1 VDITMPQL
9 GETVTEG
16 TVTRWLKQVGD
27 EVAPDELIFEVST
40 DKVDS
45 EVPAPGGGYL
55 VEILVPE
62 GETVPVGTKLAVL
75 GDAPPGEGDGG
86 GGDTQTAEAEAP
98 AEAEQK
104 DGQAETEAP
113 AAEQAEPERKPEPEP
128 ERKPEPEAERK
139 PEAEAERKPEAEAER
154 KPEAEPEPVQA
165 VEKAPEA
172 AEDGGEATGGSEAD
186 EPSGARAEAAAASAE
201 AEEKGIPAGAA
212 AAADAP
218 AGAPGEPAEEAPAPS
233 PESGNGH
240 GSGMLLSPVVRRLV
254 AEHNLDPSQ
263 IPGTGEGGRVTRSDV
278 LAYIDRQ
285 GGGTRQPA
293 AAAKAETAPAK
304 AEAAPTSAPSAPS
317 APAAEPQAAPAAR
330 AAEPAARAGEDE
342 EVPFDNMRRR
352 TAEHMVRSK
361 HTSPHVLTAVEVDF
375 HAVERSRTA
384 HQQEWKEREGFS
396 LTYLPFIARAVC
408 DALAEFPHL
417 NASVGED
424 QLTVHHYVNLGIAV
438 DLEGRGL
445 IVPVIKNAEGKR
457 LRQLSREIRD
467 LAERARN
474 KKLTPDDVTGGTFT
488 ITNPGPYGTLISAPI
503 INQPQ
508 VAILSTDGIKKK
520 PVVVETPTGDSI
532 AIHPVGLVAMSWDH
546 RAIDGAYASKFLR
559 HIQSIVETR
568 DWEAEL
574 A

>member
-27 EVAPDELIFEVST
+27 QVAPDELIFEVST

-45 EVPAPGGGYL
+45 EVPAPAGGYL

-62 GETVPVGTKLAVL
+62 GETVPVGTRLAVL
-75 GDAPPGEGDGG
+75 GDAPPAAGGGDGG
-86 GGDTQTAEAEAP
+86 AAAAAP
-98 AEAEQK
+98 AEAAPAPAPP
-104 DGQAETEAP
+104 AEAAAPAPAQPAAAP
-113 AAEQAEPERKPEPEP
+113 AAQDSSGT
-128 ERKPEPEAERK
+128 
-139 PEAEAERKPEAEAER
+139 
-154 KPEAEPEPVQA
+154 VDA
-165 VEKAPEA
+165 VETAAPVPEA
-172 AEDGGEATGGSEAD
+172 AGAGGGATAGSEAD
-186 EPSGARAEAAAASAE
+186 EPAGARAEAAAAKADSA
-201 AEEKGIPAGAA
+201 EKGIATGSAA
-212 AAADAP
+212 AGGPGGASAGMAEP
-218 AGAPGEPAEEAPAPS
+218 AAPGA
-233 PESGNGH
+233 ESGNGH
-240 GSGMLLSPVVRRLV
+240 GSGAGLLLSPVVRRLV

-285 GGGTRQPA
+285 GGATRQIAPPGGAAPTGAPAPAAATPAAQAPASAPAAPAAPAAAPPGPVAAPA
-293 AAAKAETAPAK
+293 AAAGPV
-304 AEAAPTSAPSAPS
+304 
-317 APAAEPQAAPAAR
+317 
-330 AAEPAARAGEDE
+330 ARAGGDE
-342 EVPFDNMRRR
+342 VVPFDNMRRR

-375 HAVERSRTA
+375 HAVERARSGHRSD
-384 HQQEWKEREGFS
+384 WKDREGFA
-396 LTYLPFIARAVC
+396 LTYLPFMARAVC

-438 DLEGRGL
+438 DLEQRGL
-445 IVPVIKNAEGKR
+445 IVPVIKGAEGKR

-467 LAERARN
+467 LAERARS
-474 KKLTPDDVTGGTFT
+474 KKLMPDDVTGGTFT

-520 PVVVETPTGDSI
+520 PVVVETPAGDSI
-532 AIHPVGLVAMSWDH
+532 AIHPVGIVALSWDH
-546 RAIDGAYASKFLR
+546 RAIDGAYASRFL
-559 HIQSIVETR
+559 HSIRTIIETR

>member
-1 VDITMPQL
+1 MDITMPQL

-27 EVAPDELIFEVST
+27 QVAPDELIFEVST

-45 EVPAPGGGYL
+45 EVPAPAGGYL

-62 GETVPVGTKLAVL
+62 GETVPVGTRLAVL
-75 GDAPPGEGDGG
+75 GDAPPAAGDGSG
-86 GGDTQTAEAEAP
+86 AAP
-98 AEAEQK
+98 AES
-104 DGQAETEAP
+104 AP
-113 AAEQAEPERKPEPEP
+113 AAAPAPPPTPAPEPP
-128 ERKPEPEAERK
+128 P
-139 PEAEAERKPEAEAER
+139 
-154 KPEAEPEPVQA
+154 
-165 VEKAPEA
+165 
-172 AEDGGEATGGSEAD
+172 
-186 EPSGARAEAAAASAE
+186 AAASA
-201 AEEKGIPAGAA
+201 P
-212 AAADAP
+212 P
-218 AGAPGEPAEEAPAPS
+218 PAPAPAAPAPAPAPAEPPAPS
-233 PESGNGH
+233 APSAPPAPATVEAVETVAAPVSESAAAPVEERAAPGPESENGH
-240 GSGMLLSPVVRRLV
+240 DSAGAGMLLSPVVRRLV
-254 AEHNLDPSQ
+254 AEHHLDPAQ

-285 GGGTRQPA
+285 GGATRQAPSVPA
-293 AAAKAETAPAK
+293 AGAPSGAP
-304 AEAAPTSAPSAPS
+304 AAPTRP
-317 APAAEPQAAPAAR
+317 AAPAAAPAP
-330 AAEPAARAGEDE
+330 AAPAPAAVAAPGPVARAGGDE
-342 EVPFDNMRRR
+342 VVPFDNMRRR

-375 HAVERSRTA
+375 NAVERARSA
-384 HQQEWKEREGFS
+384 HRNEWKDREGFA
-396 LTYLPFIARAVC
+396 LTYLPFVARAVC

-438 DLEGRGL
+438 DLDQRGL
-445 IVPVIKNAEGKR
+445 IVPVIKSAEGKR

-467 LAERARN
+467 LAERARS

-488 ITNPGPYGTLISAPI
+488 ITNPGPYGMLISAPI

-520 PVVVETPTGDSI
+520 PVVVETPAGDSI
-532 AIHPVGLVAMSWDH
+532 AIHPVGMVAMSWDH
-546 RAIDGAYASKFLR
+546 RAIDGAYASKFLHTIR
-559 HIQSIVETR
+559 TIIETR

>member
-1 VDITMPQL
+1 MDITMPQL

-16 TVTRWLKQVGD
+16 TVTRWLKEVGD
-27 EVAPDELIFEVST
+27 QVAPDELIFEVST

-62 GETVPVGTKLAVL
+62 GETVPVGTRLAVL
-75 GDAPPGEGDGG
+75 GDAPPGEGGGG
-86 GGDTQTAEAEAP
+86 GGDTETAEAEAP
-98 AEAEQK
+98 AEAEQEAAPQK
-104 DGQAETEAP
+104 TEAP
-113 AAEQAEPERKPEPEP
+113 AAKEADAKPEPEP
-128 ERKPEPEAERK
+128 EQ
-139 PEAEAERKPEAEAER
+139 
-154 KPEAEPEPVQA
+154 EPEPVQA
-165 VEKAPEA
+165 VEKVPET
-172 AEDGGEATGGSEAD
+172 AEDGGGETGGSEAD
-186 EPSGARAEAAAASAE
+186 EPGGARKEAAAASAE
-201 AEEKGIPAGAA
+201 AEEKGIPTGAA
-212 AAADAP
+212 AAGGAP
-218 AGAPGEPAEEAPAPS
+218 SGAPGEPAEEAAAPG

-254 AEHNLDPSQ
+254 AEHDLDPSQ

-285 GGGTRQPA
+285 GGATRKPA
-293 AAAKAETAPAK
+293 AT
-304 AEAAPTSAPSAPS
+304 TSAPSAPTAPAPS
-317 APAAEPQAAPAAR
+317 APAPSSAPAPAA
-330 AAEPAARAGEDE
+330 AEATGPAPRAGGDE
-342 EVPFDNMRRR
+342 VVPFDNMRRR

-375 HAVERSRTA
+375 NAVERSRSA

-396 LTYLPFIARAVC
+396 LTYLPFVARAVC

-424 QLTVHHYVNLGIAV
+424 QLTVPHYVNLGIAV
-438 DLEGRGL
+438 DLDKRGL
-445 IVPVIKNAEGKR
+445 IVPVIKSAEGKR

-467 LAERARN
+467 LAERARS

-488 ITNPGPYGTLISAPI
+488 ITNPGPYGTLISAPV

-508 VAILSTDGIKKK
+508 VAILSTDGIKKR
-520 PVVVETPTGDSI
+520 PVVVETPAGDSI
-532 AIHPVGLVAMSWDH
+532 AIHPVGTVAMSWDH

-559 HIQSIVETR
+559 HIQSIIETR

>member
-27 EVAPDELIFEVST
+27 QVAPDELIFEVST

-62 GETVPVGTKLAVL
+62 GETVPVGTRLAVL
-75 GDAPPGEGDGG
+75 GDAPPSGG
-86 GGDTQTAEAEAP
+86 GGDGDGGAQAEAP
-98 AEAEQK
+98 AAPPAEAQP
-104 DGQAETEAP
+104 AEAP
-113 AAEQAEPERKPEPEP
+113 AAEAPK
-128 ERKPEPEAERK
+128 AD
-139 PEAEAERKPEAEAER
+139 
-154 KPEAEPEPVQA
+154 PEPVQA
-165 VEKAPEA
+165 VETVDAEPVPEA
-172 AEDGGEATGGSEAD
+172 GAAGGGATGGSEAD
-186 EPSGARAEAAAASAE
+186 EPAGARAEAAAASAE
-201 AEEKGIPAGAA
+201 AADKGIPSGAA
-212 AAADAP
+212 AATAGERPGGGGGAAAAGGGGGAG
-218 AGAPGEPAEEAPAPS
+218 AGAPARAPGQPAEEAEAPG
-233 PESGNGH
+233 PRSGNGH
-240 GSGMLLSPVVRRLV
+240 GSGILLSPVVRRLV
-254 AEHNLDPSQ
+254 AEHNLDPTQ

-278 LAYIDRQ
+278 LAFIDRQ
-285 GGGTRQPA
+285 GGAGRQGAAPA
-293 AAAKAETAPAK
+293 AD
-304 AEAAPTSAPSAPS
+304 APSAAPPAPATS
-317 APAAEPQAAPAAR
+317 APAAPAAAPAA
-330 AAEPAARAGEDE
+330 AQAGPATRAGDDE
-342 EVPFDNMRRR
+342 VVPFDNMRRR

-375 HAVERSRTA
+375 NGVERARSA
-384 HQQEWKEREGFS
+384 HQREWKDREGFS
-396 LTYLPFIARAVC
+396 LTYLPFMARAVC
-408 DALAEFPHL
+408 DALAEFPNI

-424 QLTVHHYVNLGIAV
+424 QLTVHRSVNLGIAV
-438 DLEGRGL
+438 DLDQRGL

-457 LRQLSREIRD
+457 LRLLSREIRD

-520 PVVVETPTGDSI
+520 PVVVETPAGDSI
-532 AIHPVGLVAMSWDH
+532 AIHPVGIVAMSWDH
-546 RAIDGAYASKFLR
+546 RAIDGAYASKFLH
-559 HIQSIVETR
+559 HIRTVVETR

>member
-16 TVTRWLKQVGD
+16 TVTRWLKEVGD
-27 EVAPDELIFEVST
+27 QVAPDELIFEVST

-62 GETVPVGTKLAVL
+62 GETVPVGTRLAVL
-75 GDAPPGEGDGG
+75 GDAPPGEGGGG
-86 GGDTQTAEAEAP
+86 GGDTETAEAEAP
-98 AEAEQK
+98 AEAEQEAA
-104 DGQAETEAP
+104 QQEAEAP
-113 AAEQAEPERKPEPEP
+113 AAEASDAKPEPEP
-128 ERKPEPEAERK
+128 EQ
-139 PEAEAERKPEAEAER
+139 
-154 KPEAEPEPVQA
+154 EPEPVQA
-165 VEKAPEA
+165 VEKVPET
-172 AEDGGEATGGSEAD
+172 AEDGGGETAGSEAD
-186 EPSGARAEAAAASAE
+186 EPGGARKEAAAA
-201 AEEKGIPAGAA
+201 
-212 AAADAP
+212 
-218 AGAPGEPAEEAPAPS
+218 APG

-285 GGGTRQPA
+285 GGATRKPA
-293 AAAKAETAPAK
+293 AT
-304 AEAAPTSAPSAPS
+304 TSAPAAPAAPAPS
-317 APAAEPQAAPAAR
+317 APAPSAAPA
-330 AAEPAARAGEDE
+330 PAAAQATGPAPRAGGDE
-342 EVPFDNMRRR
+342 VVPFDNMRRR

-375 HAVERSRTA
+375 NAVERSRSA

-396 LTYLPFIARAVC
+396 LTYLPFVARAVC

-438 DLEGRGL
+438 DLDRRGL

-467 LAERARN
+467 LAERARS

-488 ITNPGPYGTLISAPI
+488 ITNPGPYGTLISAPV

-508 VAILSTDGIKKK
+508 VAILSTDGIKKR
-520 PVVVETPTGDSI
+520 PVVVETPAGDSI
-532 AIHPVGLVAMSWDH
+532 AIHPVGTVAMSWDH

-559 HIQSIVETR
+559 HIQSIIESR

>member
-1 VDITMPQL
+1 MDITMPQL

-27 EVAPDELIFEVST
+27 EVAADELIFEVST

-62 GETVPVGTKLAVL
+62 GETVPVGTRLAVL
-75 GDAPPGEGDGG
+75 GDAPPGDGRGG
-86 GGDTQTAEAEAP
+86 GADTQEAEASAPAESAPAEAP
-98 AEAEQK
+98 ADEK
-104 DGQAETEAP
+104 P
-113 AAEQAEPERKPEPEP
+113 KAEPEPKPEPEP
-128 ERKPEPEAERK
+128 EPKP
-139 PEAEAERKPEAEAER
+139 
-154 KPEAEPEPVQA
+154 EPEPVQA
-165 VEKAPEA
+165 VETVS
-172 AEDGGEATGGSEAD
+172 EDGGESTGGSEAD
-186 EPSGARAEAAAASAE
+186 EPAAARAEAAAASTE
-201 AEEKGIPAGAA
+201 AEEKEIPTGAA
-212 AAADAP
+212 AAGGAP
-218 AGAPGEPAEEAPAPS
+218 SGAPGEPAEEAAAPG
-233 PESGNGH
+233 PESENGH

-285 GGGTRQPA
+285 GGATRQPA
-293 AAAKAETAPAK
+293 A
-304 AEAAPTSAPSAPS
+304 APSAPS
-317 APAAEPQAAPAAR
+317 APAAPAPSAPAPSAAPA
-330 AAEPAARAGEDE
+330 PAAAQATGPAPQAGGDE
-342 EVPFDNMRRR
+342 VVPFDNMRRR

-375 HAVERSRTA
+375 NAVERSRSA

-396 LTYLPFIARAVC
+396 LTYLPFMARAVC

-438 DLEGRGL
+438 DLDRRGL
-445 IVPVIKNAEGKR
+445 IVPVIKNADGKR

-467 LAERARN
+467 LAERARS

-508 VAILSTDGIKKK
+508 VAILSTDGIKKR
-520 PVVVETPTGDSI
+520 PVVVETPAGDSI
-532 AIHPVGLVAMSWDH
+532 AIHPVGTVAMSWDH

-559 HIQSIVETR
+559 HIQSIIETR

>member
-1 VDITMPQL
+1 MDITMPQL

-27 EVAPDELIFEVST
+27 QVAPDELIFEVST

-62 GETVPVGTKLAVL
+62 GETVPVGTRLAVL
-75 GDAPPGEGDGG
+75 GDSPPGEGG
-86 GGDTQTAEAEAP
+86 GGDGDAQTADAAAPAEAAEAKAEEPAPAQAEAEAEEP
-98 AEAEQK
+98 APAQAEAEEPAPA
-104 DGQAETEAP
+104 QAEAKTEEP
-113 AAEQAEPERKPEPEP
+113 AAEAPKPEPEP
-128 ERKPEPEAERK
+128 VEAVEK
-139 PEAEAERKPEAEAER
+139 VEDPPEAEAAGKATAEA
-154 KPEAEPEPVQA
+154 
-165 VEKAPEA
+165 
-172 AEDGGEATGGSEAD
+172 
-186 EPSGARAEAAAASAE
+186 
-201 AEEKGIPAGAA
+201 
-212 AAADAP
+212 AP
-218 AGAPGEPAEEAPAPS
+218 AGAPGEPAEEAAAPG

-240 GSGMLLSPVVRRLV
+240 GSGMLLSPVVRRLI

-263 IPGTGEGGRVTRSDV
+263 ISGTGEGGRVTRSDV

-293 AAAKAETAPAK
+293 AAAPAAPA
-304 AEAAPTSAPSAPS
+304 AAPAAPAPSAAPS
-317 APAAEPQAAPAAR
+317 APAPAAAQAAG
-330 AAEPAARAGEDE
+330 PAARAGGDE
-342 EVPFDNMRRR
+342 VVPFDNMRRR

-375 HAVERSRTA
+375 HAVERSRSA

-438 DLEGRGL
+438 DLDQRGL

-467 LAERARN
+467 LAERARS

-488 ITNPGPYGTLISAPI
+488 ITNPGPYGTLISAPV

-508 VAILSTDGIKKK
+508 VAILSTDGIKKR
-520 PVVVETPTGDSI
+520 PVVVETPAGDSI
-532 AIHPVGLVAMSWDH
+532 AIHPVGTVAMSWDH

-559 HIQSIVETR
+559 AIQTIIEGR

>member
-1 VDITMPQL
+1 MDITMPQL

-27 EVAPDELIFEVST
+27 QVAPDELIFEVST

-75 GDAPPGEGDGG
+75 GDAPPSEGG
-86 GGDTQTAEAEAP
+86 GGDGDTQTAEAEAP
-98 AEAEQK
+98 AETEEKSEAPAEEQPE
-104 DGQAETEAP
+104 QEAP
-113 AAEQAEPERKPEPEP
+113 AAEEKQEQEEPAAEEQ
-128 ERKPEPEAERK
+128 
-139 PEAEAERKPEAEAER
+139 EAEAPAAEKAPATEKP
-154 KPEAEPEPVQA
+154 KAEPEPVQA
-165 VEKAPEA
+165 VEKV
-172 AEDGGEATGGSEAD
+172 
-186 EPSGARAEAAAASAE
+186 
-201 AEEKGIPAGAA
+201 EE
-212 AAADAP
+212 AP
-218 AGAPGEPAEEAPAPS
+218 AGAPGEPAEEPEAPG

-278 LAYIDRQ
+278 LAHIDKQ
-285 GGGTRQPA
+285 GGATRQPA
-293 AAAKAETAPAK
+293 AASSAPAQ
-304 AEAAPTSAPSAPS
+304 SAPAQS
-317 APAAEPQAAPAAR
+317 APAAPAPSAAPA
-330 AAEPAARAGEDE
+330 PAAAKATGPAPRAGEDE
-342 EVPFDNMRRR
+342 VVPFDNMRRR

-375 HAVERSRTA
+375 NGVERSRSA

-396 LTYLPFIARAVC
+396 LTYLPFVARAVC

-417 NASVGED
+417 NASVGDD

-438 DLEGRGL
+438 DLDQRGL

-467 LAERARN
+467 LAERARS

-488 ITNPGPYGTLISAPI
+488 ITNPGPYGTLISAPV

-508 VAILSTDGIKKK
+508 VAILSTDGIKKR
-520 PVVVETPTGDSI
+520 PVVVETPAGDSI
-532 AIHPVGLVAMSWDH
+532 AIHPVGTVAMSWDH
-546 RAIDGAYASKFLR
+546 RAIDGAYASKYLR
-559 HIQSIVETR
+559 HIQSIIETR

>member
-1 VDITMPQL
+1 MDITMPQL

-62 GETVPVGTKLAVL
+62 GETVPVGTRLAVL
-75 GDAPPGEGDGG
+75 GDAPPGEGGGG
-86 GGDTQTAEAEAP
+86 GGDTQTEEAAAPAEEAEAKADEP
-98 AEAEQK
+98 AAE
-104 DGQAETEAP
+104 EPEPEAP
-113 AAEQAEPERKPEPEP
+113 AAEEPQADAPAAEKAPATEEPQ
-128 ERKPEPEAERK
+128 
-139 PEAEAERKPEAEAER
+139 
-154 KPEAEPEPVQA
+154 AEPEPVQA
-165 VEKAPEA
+165 VEKVEEAP
-172 AEDGGEATGGSEAD
+172 T
-186 EPSGARAEAAAASAE
+186 
-201 AEEKGIPAGAA
+201 
-212 AAADAP
+212 
-218 AGAPGEPAEEAPAPS
+218 GAPGEPAEEAAAPG

-240 GSGMLLSPVVRRLV
+240 GSGMLLSPVVRRLI
-254 AEHNLDPSQ
+254 AEHDLDPSQ
-263 IPGTGEGGRVTRSDV
+263 IPGTGEGGGVTRSDV
-278 LAYIDRQ
+278 LAHIDKS
-285 GGGTRQPA
+285 GGATRQPA
-293 AAAKAETAPAK
+293 TA
-304 AEAAPTSAPSAPS
+304 APS
-317 APAAEPQAAPAAR
+317 APAAKAPEAPAPSAAPSAPEPAAAR
-330 AAEPAARAGEDE
+330 AAGPAPRAGDE
-342 EVPFDNMRRR
+342 VVPFDNMRRR

-375 HAVERSRTA
+375 HAVERARSA

-396 LTYLPFIARAVC
+396 LTYLPFMARAVC
-408 DALAEFPHL
+408 DALSEFPHL

-438 DLEGRGL
+438 DLDQRGL

-457 LRQLSREIRD
+457 LRQLSREIRE

-508 VAILSTDGIKKK
+508 VAILSTDGIKKR

-532 AIHPVGLVAMSWDH
+532 AIHPAGTVAMSWDH

-559 HIQSIVETR
+559 HIQEIIETR

>member
-27 EVAPDELIFEVST
+27 QVAPDELIFEVST

-62 GETVPVGTKLAVL
+62 GETVPVGTRLAVL
-75 GDAPPGEGDGG
+75 GDAPPGEGGSDGG
-86 GGDTQTAEAEAP
+86 GAQTAEAEAP
-98 AEAEQK
+98 AEPAAQRAGPEPA
-104 DGQAETEAP
+104 QAEAAEPAQAEAPAPAEAP
-113 AAEQAEPERKPEPEP
+113 AAEEPAAEEPKPGP
-128 ERKPEPEAERK
+128 
-139 PEAEAERKPEAEAER
+139 
-154 KPEAEPEPVQA
+154 EPEPVQA
-165 VEKAPEA
+165 VE
-172 AEDGGEATGGSEAD
+172 TV
-186 EPSGARAEAAAASAE
+186 
-201 AEEKGIPAGAA
+201 
-212 AAADAP
+212 
-218 AGAPGEPAEEAPAPS
+218 PAEEAEAPG

-240 GSGMLLSPVVRRLV
+240 GSGLLLSPVVRRLI
-254 AEHNLDPSQ
+254 AEHNLDPAQ

-285 GGGTRQPA
+285 GGATRQPA
-293 AAAKAETAPAK
+293 AAAAQSAPPAAAPAQS
-304 AEAAPTSAPSAPS
+304 AAPAAAPS
-317 APAAEPQAAPAAR
+317 APAPTAAPAAPAPAP
-330 AAEPAARAGEDE
+330 AAAQAAGPVARAGGDE
-342 EVPFDNMRRR
+342 VVPFDNMRRR

-375 HAVERSRTA
+375 HAVERARSA
-384 HQQEWKEREGFS
+384 HQQEWKQREGFA

-438 DLEGRGL
+438 DLDQRGL
-445 IVPVIKNAEGKR
+445 IVPVIKNADGKR

-467 LAERARN
+467 LAERARS

-508 VAILSTDGIKKK
+508 VAILSTDGIKKR
-520 PVVVETPTGDSI
+520 PVVVETPAGDSI
-532 AIHPVGLVAMSWDH
+532 AIHPTGTVAMSWDH

-559 HIQSIVETR
+559 HIQSVIETR

>member
-62 GETVPVGTKLAVL
+62 GETVPVGTRLAVL
-75 GDAPPGEGDGG
+75 GDAPPAEGG
-86 GGDTQTAEAEAP
+86 GGDGDAQTAEAEAP
-98 AEAEQK
+98 AEAKQEAAP
-104 DGQAETEAP
+104 AEAEAP
-113 AAEQAEPERKPEPEP
+113 AEEPQ
-128 ERKPEPEAERK
+128 
-139 PEAEAERKPEAEAER
+139 
-154 KPEAEPEPVQA
+154 AEPEPVQA
-165 VEKAPEA
+165 VETVPEA
-172 AEDGGEATGGSEAD
+172 AGDGGGKTGGSEAD
-186 EPSGARAEAAAASAE
+186 EPAGARAEAAAASAE
-201 AEEKGIPAGAA
+201 AEEKDLPKEEAA
-212 AAADAP
+212 
-218 AGAPGEPAEEAPAPS
+218 AGAPGEPAEEAAAPG

-240 GSGMLLSPVVRRLV
+240 GSGMLLSPVVRRLIT
-254 AEHNLDPSQ
+254 ENNLDPSQ

-278 LAYIDRQ
+278 LAFIDKQ
-285 GGGTRQPA
+285 GGTTRQPA
-293 AAAKAETAPAK
+293 
-304 AEAAPTSAPSAPS
+304 APS
-317 APAAEPQAAPAAR
+317 APAAAPSAPAAAPSAPAPSAAPA
-330 AAEPAARAGEDE
+330 PAAAQTAAPAPRAGGDE
-342 EVPFDNMRRR
+342 EIPFDNMRRR

-375 HAVERSRTA
+375 NAVERSRSA

-396 LTYLPFIARAVC
+396 LTYLPFVARAVC

-438 DLEGRGL
+438 DLDRRGL
-445 IVPVIKNAEGKR
+445 IVPVIKSAEGKR

-467 LAERARN
+467 LAERARS

-508 VAILSTDGIKKK
+508 VAILSTDGIKKR
-520 PVVVETPTGDSI
+520 PVVVETPAGDSI
-532 AIHPVGLVAMSWDH
+532 AIHPVGTVAMSWDH

-559 HIQSIVETR
+559 HIQSIIETR

>member
-27 EVAPDELIFEVST
+27 QVAPDELIFEVST

-62 GETVPVGTKLAVL
+62 GETVPVGTRLAVL
-75 GDAPPGEGDGG
+75 GDAPPGEGGG
-86 GGDTQTAEAEAP
+86 GGGGAETAEAAAPAETQEAAPAPAPAEAP
-98 AEAEQK
+98 A
-104 DGQAETEAP
+104 TEAP
-113 AAEQAEPERKPEPEP
+113 QPEPEP
-128 ERKPEPEAERK
+128 EPEPELE
-139 PEAEAERKPEAEAER
+139 PEP
-154 KPEAEPEPVQA
+154 EPEPVQA
-165 VEKAPEA
+165 VETVPVPEA
-172 AEDGGEATGGSEAD
+172 AE
-186 EPSGARAEAAAASAE
+186 AAA
-201 AEEKGIPAGAA
+201 
-212 AAADAP
+212 
-218 AGAPGEPAEEAPAPS
+218 PG

-240 GSGMLLSPVVRRLV
+240 GSGMLLSPVVRRLI

-263 IPGTGEGGRVTRSDV
+263 IPGSGEGGRVTRSDV
-278 LAYIDRQ
+278 LGYIDRQ
-285 GGGTRQPA
+285 GGATRQPTA
-293 AAAKAETAPAK
+293 APA
-304 AEAAPTSAPSAPS
+304 AQAAPS
-317 APAAEPQAAPAAR
+317 APAPSAPAPSAAPAPP
-330 AAEPAARAGEDE
+330 AATQAAGPVARAGGDE
-342 EVPFDNMRRR
+342 VVAFDNMRRR

-375 HAVERSRTA
+375 HAVERARSA

-396 LTYLPFIARAVC
+396 LTYLPFVARAVC

-438 DLEGRGL
+438 DLDQRGL

-508 VAILSTDGIKKK
+508 VAILSTDGIKKR
-520 PVVVETPTGDSI
+520 PVVVETPSGDSI
-532 AIHPVGLVAMSWDH
+532 AIHPVGTVAMSWDH
-546 RAIDGAYASKFLR
+546 RAIDGAYASRFLR
-559 HIQSIVETR
+559 HIQSIIETR
-568 DWEAEL
+568 DWESEL